1 VATVLSQQNDTGHPL
16 RIIAHSPRITSGK
29 KDLEAFLF
37 RKVYRSER
45 VMSVRLA
52 AQEKLSRLFQWYCDH
67 PDSIAPSYRERT
79 SSLGLRRSVADYLAG
94 MTDRYLEWDHDRR
107 V

>member
-1 VATVLSQQNDTGHPL
+1 
-16 RIIAHSPRITSGK
+16 
-29 KDLEAFLF
+29 
-37 RKVYRSER
+37 
-45 VMSVRLA
+45 MSVRLA

-67 PDSIAPSYRERT
+67 PDAMAPSYRDRSAT
-79 SSLGLRRSVADYLAG
+79 VGLRRSVADYLAG